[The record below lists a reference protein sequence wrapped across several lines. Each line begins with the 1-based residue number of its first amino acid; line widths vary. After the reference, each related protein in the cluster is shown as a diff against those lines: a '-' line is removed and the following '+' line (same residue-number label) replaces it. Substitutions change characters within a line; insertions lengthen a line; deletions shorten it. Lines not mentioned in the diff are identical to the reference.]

1 MVTSGGGGAGEH
13 HDQKRWWSSRV
24 RPWLR
29 QEREFEIAERGSETD
44 LVIEGYK
51 SGGWV
56 VVFLFLGL
64 KHKKDYERSETR
76 RRRKKRVASDVI
88 EIRERKL

>member
-1 MVTSGGGGAGEH
+1 M
-13 HDQKRWWSSRV
+13 
-24 RPWLR
+24 
-29 QEREFEIAERGSETD
+29 
-44 LVIEGYK
+44 
-51 SGGWV
+51 V